1 MKKFTRIAVYI
12 VSWFVI
18 IYASILTL
26 KYAKAAICKE
36 LDKFFIELY
45 IVFSGL
51 YSALS
56 IIPVF
61 LLIDYYIYIPKI
73 KRRSLLNVA
82 RILTLLLMITA
93 VAVIEYFFF

>member
-1 MKKFTRIAVYI
+1 MKKFIRIAVYI
-12 VSWFVI
+12 VSWSFI

-26 KYAKAAICKE
+26 KYLKAAICKE

-73 KRRSLLNVA
+73 KWRKLLNGA
-82 RILTLLLMITA
+82 RILTILLMITA
-93 VAVIEYFFF
+93 VAVFEYFFF